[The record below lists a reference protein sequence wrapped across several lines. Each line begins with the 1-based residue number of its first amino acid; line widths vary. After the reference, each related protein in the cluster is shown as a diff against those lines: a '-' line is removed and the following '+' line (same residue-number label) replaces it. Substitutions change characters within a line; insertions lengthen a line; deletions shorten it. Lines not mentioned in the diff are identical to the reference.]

1 MQKEYRI
8 LSINE
13 WRESSAYV
21 YQQWFADKERE
32 IKTYFESESYSE
44 LEFDD
49 YDYDSTLV
57 VGIQTALL
65 YFHERDVQYRAE
77 VVVDSDMVQDDII
90 AEFDILLFAYDMEGN
105 QLGDVRTTV
114 QVDEFG
120 EDALLTLVTELKE
133 KIESGDTTSTASTP
147 TPPPVEE
154 QPVIAETTGEEEVQA
169 QPEV

>member
-1 MQKEYRI
+1 MQKQYRI

-32 IKTYFESESYSE
+32 IKKFFDSESYSE

-49 YDYDSTLV
+49 FDYDSTLII
-57 VGIQTALL
+57 GIQTGLL

-77 VVVDSDMVQDDII
+77 VVVDSDIVTDDII
-90 AEFDILLFAYDMEGN
+90 AEFDILLFAYDMDGN

-120 EDALLTLVTELKE
+120 EDAFLTLVSELKE
-133 KIESGDTTSTASTP
+133 KIDSGDTTSTASTP
-147 TPPPVEE
+147 EPAPVEE
-154 QPVIAETTGEEEVQA
+154 QPTAEEPV

>member
-1 MQKEYRI
+1 MQKQYRI

-32 IKTYFESESYSE
+32 IKKFFESESYSE

-49 YDYDSTLV
+49 FDYDSTLII
-57 VGIQTALL
+57 GIQTGLL

-77 VVVDSDMVQDDII
+77 VVVDSDMVTDDII
-90 AEFDILLFAYDMEGN
+90 AEFDILLFAYDIDGN

-114 QVDEFG
+114 QVDEFS
-120 EDALLTLVTELKE
+120 EDAFLTLVSELKE

-147 TPPPVEE
+147 EPIPVEE
-154 QPVIAETTGEEEVQA
+154 QPMMEEPAAEEPV